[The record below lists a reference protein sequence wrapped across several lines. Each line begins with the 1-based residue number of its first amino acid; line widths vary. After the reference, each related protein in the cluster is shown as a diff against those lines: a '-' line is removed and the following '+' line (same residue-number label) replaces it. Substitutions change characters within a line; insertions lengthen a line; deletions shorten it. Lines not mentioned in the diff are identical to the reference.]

1 MPARSEQRD
10 DICILTIDRPERA
23 NSIDLETA
31 LELSASLD
39 GLAQD
44 ERTRVVVLTGAGS
57 RVFCAGMDLKAV
69 EAGLA
74 QEINSVPGGFA
85 GIVRRDFPKPI
96 IGAVEGAAIGGGFEI
111 VLACDMVVASEQ
123 AQFGLPEVGHGLIAA
138 SGGLIRLP
146 RRIPPALAVEM
157 LLTGEPISSARAL
170 ELGLVN
176 RIAPTGMALA
186 SALELAQTVAAR
198 DPAAVRASVTLARSV
213 ARGDEERDW
222 ASCAGLVEG
231 LSSGRPQAVQ

>member
-1 MPARSEQRD
+1 VPARSEQRD
-10 DICILTIDRPERA
+10 DICILTIERPERA

-69 EAGLA
+69 EAGLD

-123 AQFGLPEVGHGLIAA
+123 AQFGLPEVRHGLIAA

-231 LSSGRPQAVQ
+231 LSSGRRQAVR